1 MKKTV
6 SRVAQKLLD
15 GQGLTAID
23 SAFTANRPSMIEWD
37 KTIWLASYI
46 VVFAG
51 LSVFGAHR
59 LKVIYHYWKHRAE
72 PPMPLREF
80 DKLPMVTVQLP
91 IFNEA
96 DVVVRLLDAVSKLD
110 YPRDKM
116 QIQVLDDSTDDT
128 AELSERLTNDLKA
141 RGFDAEFRHRTDRT
155 GYKAGALDAAMA
167 TAKGEFICIFDAD
180 FVPMPDMFQKM
191 IHHFTDEKVGMV
203 QARWGHINKDF
214 SLLTRL
220 QALFLDGHLVLEQTA
235 RSRQGE
241 FLNFNGTAGIWRRS
255 TIEDAG
261 GWQHDT
267 LTEDLDLS
275 YRAQLAGWRF
285 IYLTDVVVPA
295 ELPPDMDGFKSQQHR
310 WTKGSIQVCKKVLPT
325 VWRSDIPLALKFEA
339 TAHLTSNFAYLL
351 LLGVLILMYPANFV
365 MGSSWLKVLLI
376 DVPVFL
382 FASLS
387 VIIFYLVAQGAQT
400 PRGWLKAIPYL
411 PLLLA
416 LGVGMSINNG
426 KAVLEALFNHQ
437 SEFVRTPKYGVQT
450 KSQATGRRFRYA
462 SAKSLCLYIEVALT
476 LYFGWLTAMAAGR
489 GQWGSIPFLMMFF
502 VGFAYVAGGSI
513 VKRLNLGAVHT
524 ADSGDAS
531 SGSGPVLATN

>member
-1 MKKTV
+1 
-6 SRVAQKLLD
+6 
-15 GQGLTAID
+15 
-23 SAFTANRPSMIEWD
+23 MIEWD
-37 KTIWLASYI
+37 KTIWLTSY
-46 VVFAG
+46 VLVFAG
-51 LSVFGAHR
+51 LSAFGAHR
-59 LKVIYHYWKHRAE
+59 LKVLFHFWKHRDDPPE
-72 PPMPLREF
+72 PRRRFEV
-80 DKLPMVTVQLP
+80 LPRVTVQLP

-96 DVVVRLLDAVSKLD
+96 DVVVRLLDAVSRLD
-110 YPRDKM
+110 YPRELL

-128 AELSERLTNDLKA
+128 AALSARLTDNLKA
-141 RGFDAEFRHRTDRT
+141 RGYDAEFRHRTDRT
-155 GYKAGALDAAMA
+155 GFKAGALDAAMPS
-167 TAKGEFICIFDAD
+167 AKGDFICIFDAD
-180 FVPMPDMFQKM
+180 FVPMPDMLQKM

-203 QARWGHINKDF
+203 QARWGHINKNF

-241 FLNFNGTAGIWRRS
+241 FLNFNGTAGIWRRA

-310 WTKGSIQVCKKVLPT
+310 WTKGSIQVCKKVLPA

-351 LLGVLILMYPANFV
+351 LLGVVILMYPANFV

-400 PRGWLKAIPYL
+400 KRGWLKTIPYL

-437 SEFVRTPKYGVQT
+437 SDFIRTPKYGVQT
-450 KSQATGRRFRYA
+450 KAQAAGKRFRYA
-462 SAKSLCLYIEVALT
+462 SAKSLCLYIEVALAV
-476 LYFGWLTAMAAGR
+476 YFGWLTSMAAVR
-489 GQWGSIPFLMMFF
+489 HQWGSIPFLAMFF
-502 VGFAYVAGGSI
+502 IGFAYVAGGSLL
-513 VKRLNLGAVHT
+513 KRLNLSAVPVSAGGADDGT
-524 ADSGDAS
+524 
-531 SGSGPVLATN
+531 GPALAAG